1 MTQGN
6 LKTAMAGLLVA
17 TGIFHLIVA
26 FTGDVGDLTLGLA
39 LFGVAYFLAGVF
51 LFPGKKVA
59 VQVAMVLTFLG
70 LGLGGVN
77 YLQHGGPPGLV
88 VMFVID
94 VAVLALGGLWL
105 AKNKPAA

>member
-1 MTQGN
+1 MTQTN

-17 TGIFHLIVA
+17 TGVFHIVVA
-26 FTGDVGDLTLGLA
+26 LSGDAGELTLGLSV
-39 LFGVAYFLAGVF
+39 FGVAYFLMGAF
-51 LFPGKKVA
+51 LFPGKKTA

-88 VMFVID
+88 IMFAID

-105 AKNKPAA
+105 VKNKPAA